1 MHWRET
7 GITADAVA
15 MHPSRGVSDEQARDA
30 DTGNPCRFDVYSVIG
45 ARKFSVVTLDLASTF
60 PGSMPIVGDAAHKLA
75 DRVKRATGGELVI
88 KFYEPNKLV
97 SAAETVNAVAAY
109 LSAL

>member
-1 MHWRET
+1 MNKPET
-7 GITADAVA
+7 LILATLVA
-15 MHPSRGVSDEQARDA
+15 MTCTTSSAQE
-30 DTGNPCRFDVYSVIG
+30 
-45 ARKFSVVTLDLASTF
+45 KFSVVTLDLASTF